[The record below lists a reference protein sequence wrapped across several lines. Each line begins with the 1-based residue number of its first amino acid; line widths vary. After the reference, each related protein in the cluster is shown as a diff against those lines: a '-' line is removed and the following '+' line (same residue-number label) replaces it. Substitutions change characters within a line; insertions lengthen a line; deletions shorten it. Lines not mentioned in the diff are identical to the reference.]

1 MSKYIYIYIYVCV
14 ICVPGTAMYIA
25 ETLTG
30 ATFKVSDSSGIVLSH
45 IYDET
50 KFDASAVL
58 NEGPYAHLSLGQT
71 VTNRPRAELSSSP
84 GNPSSSSNKGEE
96 IDISL
101 EGSDNK
107 SVAETRFNYRGP
119 FVIECTGIAYER
131 EQILN

>member
-1 MSKYIYIYIYVCV
+1 
-14 ICVPGTAMYIA
+14 MYIA

-30 ATFKVSDSSGIVLSH
+30 ATFKVSDSSGVVLSH

-71 VTNRPRAELSSSP
+71 VPNRTQAELSNSP
-84 GNPSSSSNKGEE
+84 GSPNSSSNKTPGEE

-101 EGSDNK
+101 EGSENK
-107 SVAETRFNYRGP
+107 SVAETCTGFSYRGP

-131 EQILN
+131 EHFLN